1 MKNFYLHGWA
11 TNNVKKILKKINVC
25 IEKKQY
31 CRLWIMCAEEYDYIL
46 INNKY
51 RISRFNFNSD
61 FVETIIVLG
70 ALEHNNLKKYT
81 QHGIKVVIWSTFWF
95 YKTVADVN
103 TQNLKSKRNFKNLFI
118 CLNNRGHPHRVKT
131 IDKII
136 KNNLLNDGIISWHD
150 KTIGVS
156 QLNSNLV
163 LKSEKDTQFYQ
174 HILPR
179 EFNECLINLITES
192 TVDNYLIDV
201 SEKTI
206 NAIISG
212 MPFLIIG
219 CPKIHKKLEEL
230 GFKLFTEIFDYE
242 FDSFINLDE
251 RIESVINQLSSIKE
265 KYHKRY
271 AQIYK
276 AIEPKILHNRLQLVK
291 IINQNQD
298 LPQEVLNFPAYA
310 EILNEAKTKE
320 EVIRRPR

>member
-1 MKNFYLHGWA
+1 MKNFYLHSWA

-25 IEKKQY
+25 IEKNQY
-31 CRLWIMCAEEYDYIL
+31 CRLWIMCAEEYDYLPIENYNL
-46 INNKY
+46 SKFCFE
-51 RISRFNFNSD
+51 SA
-61 FVETIIVLG
+61 FVETILVLG
-70 ALEHNNLKKYT
+70 VLKHYNTEIYT
-81 QHGIKVVIWSTFWF
+81 RYGIKVVIWPTFWF
-95 YKTVADVN
+95 YKAIASVN
-103 TQNLKSKRNFKNLFI
+103 TENLKTRRDFKNLFI

-131 IDKII
+131 IEQIVT
-136 KNNLLNDGIISWHD
+136 NNLLNDGVISWHD
-150 KTIGVS
+150 KTVRPS
-156 QLNSNLV
+156 QLDSNLS
-163 LKSEKDTQFYQ
+163 LKSEKDTQFDQ
-174 HILPR
+174 HILPN
-179 EFNECLINLITES
+179 EFNECLINLVTES

-219 CPKIHKKLEEL
+219 CPKVHKKLEKL

-251 RIESVINQLSSIKE
+251 RIEAVINQLSSIKE

-271 AQIYK
+271 AQIYR

-298 LPQEVLNFPAYA
+298 LPKEVLNFPAYA
-310 EILNEAKTKE
+310 EILNEAKIKKE
-320 EVIRRPR
+320 LIRRRQ